1 MGVGLTAS
9 SWRKGKP
16 VLKCRMAEHAFN
28 LLSALSVTL
37 NVPGV
42 EISTGYVYRKVFVYI
57 IFVSFIV
64 SHSITAS
71 HLVIGNKNGLHDIQV
86 RIFFLMFVCSCI
98 VSIIRNWWP
107 SRCNFWFIYLYPI
120 SSTCF
125 GRCFRPSSGA
135 LDCIYSIW
143 YSPPCCCQPVS
154 WTRWNRSSISS
165 MTSAGSNIDGL
176 YQKL

>member
-1 MGVGLTAS
+1 
-9 SWRKGKP
+9 
-16 VLKCRMAEHAFN
+16 MAEHAFN

-98 VSIIRNWWP
+98 VSIIRN
-107 SRCNFWFIYLYPI
+107 
-120 SSTCF
+120 
-125 GRCFRPSSGA
+125 
-135 LDCIYSIW
+135 
-143 YSPPCCCQPVS
+143 
-154 WTRWNRSSISS
+154 
-165 MTSAGSNIDGL
+165 
-176 YQKL
+176 